1 MAKVISVRIHGRG
14 KAYYF
19 DPVDFQ
25 LEKGDE
31 VVIETSQGLDL
42 GFCTGSITE
51 LDDNKIKREL
61 KPVIRPANQVDLD
74 IFSENLKLEKEAF
87 DYAQARIKA
96 HDLAM
101 HLVDVECMLDNQRII
116 FYFTADGRIDFRELV
131 KDLAGTFRTRIEL
144 RQIGVRDEARLTGGL
159 GICGRELCC
168 CSFLQDF
175 YPVSIKMAKQ
185 QNLAM
190 NPSKISGACGRLLC
204 CLQYEYNAYADAKKR
219 MPYPGQLVNTPFG
232 RGKVTSVNMLRETAR
247 VLLEV
252 DGDTETKTF
261 TGDELSPICQKKECH
276 CPKKQGDEEIEVY
289 ADQEEAGVLADLT
302 EGEVKELED

>member
-1 MAKVISVRIHGRG
+1 MARVISVRIHGRG

-19 DPVDFQ
+19 DPLDYP

-31 VVIETSQGLDL
+31 VVVETSQGLDL
-42 GFCTGSITE
+42 GFCTGYITD
-51 LDDNKIKREL
+51 LDDAKIKHEL
-61 KPVIRPANQVDLD
+61 KPIVRPADQVDLD

-87 DYAQARIKA
+87 DFARSRIQA

-101 HLVDVECMLDNQRII
+101 RLVDVECMLDNQRIV

-131 KDLAGTFRTRIEL
+131 KDLAGNYRTRIEL

-168 CSFLQDF
+168 GSFLQDF

-190 NPSKISGACGRLLC
+190 NPSKISGSCGRLLC
-204 CLQYEYNAYADAKKR
+204 CLQYEYDAYSDAKKR
-219 MPYPGQLVNTPFG
+219 MPYAGQMVKTPLG
-232 RGKVTSVNMLRETAR
+232 QGKVTSVNILRETAR

-261 TGDELSPICQKKECH
+261 SADEISPLCQKKECP
-276 CPKKQGDEEIEVY
+276 CPKKQDESDIEVY
-289 ADQEEAGVLADLT
+289 TGLDESIDLIET
-302 EGEVKELED
+302 TETSLDEGEE